1 MGGIGSMLLRMVAQ
15 YDVCFSLF
23 AVGRTQKCAPSSC
36 IMQAVRITLRWQFL
50 LLIVSIPTVSHGLSR
65 VGEHFPVTVQY
76 LGARVPRMVERL
88 RQSGRRQRTCHKLN
102 ERCSDQHSSALVSLS

>member
-36 IMQAVRITLRWQFL
+36 IMQAVSYFTVAILAVDCLDPNCLAWPLEGRGTLSGYSTVPGRKGTAHGGATSPIWQTTEDMSQ
-50 LLIVSIPTVSHGLSR
+50 VER
-65 VGEHFPVTVQY
+65 TVQ
-76 LGARVPRMVERL
+76 
-88 RQSGRRQRTCHKLN
+88 
-102 ERCSDQHSSALVSLS
+102 